1 MKRKS
6 TAYQYANRLAAQQLK
21 PLREFVEGTTA
32 KSTSGESGQRNR
44 TASQATRTAKGV
56 LSK

>member
-21 PLREFVEGTTA
+21 PLREFVERTTA
-32 KSTSGESGQRNR
+32 QSASGESGQQARKD
-44 TASQATRTAKGV
+44 SQAKRTTDSA